1 MRVYKYLI
9 IGLLTPFF
17 NDLSIAQS
25 SNWQITGFVTDT
37 TSGPLALASLMVL
50 HPQDSTL
57 VTFAQADQKG
67 HFIIKNLKS
76 TSYLLKITY
85 VGFLPKNIP
94 VSRPGG
100 ESILELGQIK
110 MLEISKEL
118 FEVVIKTAK
127 APMTIR
133 GDTIEYDA
141 TKFKVPKGSTVE
153 DLLRR
158 LPGME
163 VSADG
168 TISTEGQ
175 EIRKVTVDGRKF
187 FGGDPKS
194 ATKNLPA
201 EGISKV
207 QLFTEETEEKKL
219 TGVSSAPPEK
229 MINLT
234 LKDEFKNG
242 SFGKLIAGAGSSERT
257 ELKGNFN
264 KFNESM
270 QFSFIGSANNTGRN
284 GLGWDDYQ
292 DFRGNQSF
300 NWNDLS
306 DFGFGGGGD
315 FGNYSFEDEGSI
327 SGSFFGGRQSG
338 LPKNGSGGLN
348 YTWFNDKT
356 EINSVYFYNFNE
368 LFAQAIRT
376 QENYLP
382 DQYFKNNDST
392 TRINRNMGHQALF
405 RGEHK
410 FDSMHTLVINLNGQ
424 LSNRLNDHF
433 GNLQYSKANDIISNL
448 TQFDNTGE
456 TNSISGNGSAVF
468 RKKYKNKGRSSGI
481 SAALSRFD
489 GHLFNEIASDNN
501 FFIIASV
508 FDSLYS
514 IRQTNE
520 TSNQNLLIKSSIM
533 HVEPIGNKF
542 FSQTFYNFSQRRE
555 ESDRDVFDLQDQ
567 IEIKNDFLSRDY
579 SNLIQTQRL
588 GTSLRYSHQG
598 TNVSIGLARQI
609 FNLNGEFNGGV
620 TNTIDRQFQNWIPN
634 LSFNNSTRKNQY
646 LHAFYSVNARE
657 PRIQDLQPIIDN
669 SNPLYIRIGN
679 PALIPQIDHRIG
691 LGLRKN
697 NPINF
702 TNFNINV
709 NGNFSD
715 NQFVLEQ
722 NVDSNLV
729 TTARIINYKGMK
741 SAGSGLGFG
750 FPIVKTKISLQLSYN
765 FNISESFALVNGFE
779 NETFSIANSGFANL
793 NITPNESISAFL
805 STRFSLTNTKYSIE
819 SSQNQQILT
828 QNFSANLN
836 AKLFWGIL
844 ASANLNYDRFINERF
859 NFNQEVPI
867 LNATVYKIFG
877 KKNQFEIRI
886 SVYDIFNRNL
896 GVNLVANGNIVSE
909 TRTTTLKRYGLLSF
923 TYNIRGINYKVN
935 QQNYHFH

>member
-1 MRVYKYLI
+1 MRFYKYLI
-9 IGLLTPFF
+9 IAMVLTFYLGLG
-17 NDLSIAQS
+17 NAQS
-25 SNWQITGFVTDT
+25 SNWQIKGNVTDT
-37 TSGPLALASLMVL
+37 SSSALSLASVMVL
-50 HPQDSTL
+50 HPEDSTL
-57 VTFAQADQKG
+57 VTFVQADQKG
-67 HFIIKNLKS
+67 NFNIKNLKS
-76 TSYLLKITY
+76 TPYLLKISY

-94 VSRPGG
+94 VTPVLG
-100 ESILELGQIK
+100 EAILDLGQIK
-110 MLEISKEL
+110 MVEISKEL

-141 TKFKVPKGSTVE
+141 TKFKVPQGSTVE

-168 TISTEGQ
+168 TISAEGQ

-219 TGVSSAPPEK
+219 TGASSAPPEK
-229 MINLT
+229 MMNLT

-242 SFGKLIAGAGSSERT
+242 SFGKLIAGGGTSERA

-270 QFSFIGSANNTGRN
+270 QLSIIGSGNNTGRN

-292 DFRGNQSF
+292 DFRGSQSF
-300 NWNDLS
+300 NWNDES
-306 DFGFGGGGD
+306 DFGFGGGND
-315 FGNYSFEDEGSI
+315 FMSVSFDDENSMN
-327 SGSFFGGRQSG
+327 SSFFGGRQSG

-356 EINSVYFYNFNE
+356 EINSVYFYNYNE
-368 LFAQAIRT
+368 LFAEAIRS

-392 TRINRNMGHQALF
+392 TRISKNMGHQALF

-410 FDSMHTLVINLNGQ
+410 FDSMHTLVVNLNGQ
-424 LSNRLNDHF
+424 LSKRLNNHF
-433 GNLQYSKANDIISNL
+433 GNLQYSKANGIISNL
-448 TQFDNTGE
+448 TQFDNSGE
-456 TNSISGNGSAVF
+456 TNSINGNGSAVF

-481 SAALSRFD
+481 SAVLSRFD
-489 GHLFNEIASDNN
+489 GYQFNEIESENN

-508 FDSLYS
+508 FDSLYA

-520 TSNQNLLIKSSIM
+520 TNNQNLLIKSSII
-533 HVEPIGNKF
+533 HVEPIGKKF
-542 FSQTFYNFSQRRE
+542 FSQTFYNFSRRIE
-555 ESDRDVFDLQDQ
+555 ESDRDVFDKLDQ
-567 IEIKNDFLSRDY
+567 IEIRNDFLSRDY
-579 SNLIQTQRL
+579 SNVIQTQRL

-598 TNVSIGLARQI
+598 TNVSVGLARQI
-609 FNLNGEFNGGV
+609 FNLNGEFNGGM
-620 TNTIDRQFQNWIPN
+620 TNSIDRQFQNWIPN
-634 LSFNNSTRKNQY
+634 FSFNSSVRKNQH

-657 PRIQDLQPIIDN
+657 PRVQDLQPIVDN

-679 PALIPQIDHRIG
+679 PDLIPQIDHRVGTGIR
-691 LGLRKN
+691 LN

-702 TNFNINV
+702 TNFSIGL
-709 NGNFSD
+709 NGNFSE
-715 NQFVLEQ
+715 NQFVQEQ

-729 TTARIINYKGMK
+729 TTARIINFKGMK
-741 SAGSGLGFG
+741 SGGSWISYG
-750 FPIVKTKISLQLSYN
+750 FPIIKTKITLNLSYN
-765 FNISESFALVNGFE
+765 FNISESFALVNNFE
-779 NETFSIANSGFANL
+779 NETFSITNGGNVYL

-805 STRFSLTNTKYSIE
+805 SARISYTDTKYSIE
-819 SSQNQQILT
+819 SSQNQQIMT
-828 QNFSANLN
+828 QNFSASVNV
-836 AKLFWGIL
+836 KLFWGML
-844 ASANLNYDRFINERF
+844 ASANFNYDRFINDRF
-859 NFNQEVPI
+859 DFNQEVPI
-867 LNATVYKIFG
+867 LNASVYKVFG
-877 KKNQFEIRI
+877 KNNHFETRI
-886 SVYDIFNRNL
+886 SVYDIFNKNL

-909 TRTTTLKRYGLLSF
+909 TRTSTLRRYGLLSF
-923 TYNIRGINYKVN
+923 TYNIRGISNKVN
-935 QQNYHFH
+935 QRNNYYH